1 MKFFK
6 DTDDN
11 VFAFDE
17 DGSQDKYIS
26 SDLVAISKGEA
37 DKLVEKAQEMSRAE
51 TEDYIP
57 DTLSRFQMLSILKI
71 SKLDSGESMYQVV
84 DNFINKLSDDSPD
97 NIIIKTAWD
106 SASEFRRESLL
117 VSAIQKHLNLSAAEI
132 DDLFKN
138 GAQLST

>member
-117 VSAIQKHLNLSAAEI
+117 VSEIRKHLNLSAAEI

>member
-1 MKFFK
+1 MKYFK
-6 DTDDN
+6 DKDSN
-11 VFAFDE
+11 VFAFEE
-17 DGSQDKYIS
+17 DGSQDEYIP
-26 SDLVAISKGEA
+26 SDLVAISKEEA
-37 DKLVEKAQEMSRAE
+37 DKLIEKAQDAMVAS
-51 TEDYIP
+51 YIP

-71 SKLDSGESMYQVV
+71 SKLDSGKSMYQVV
-84 DNFINKLSDDSPD
+84 DNFINELSDDSPD

-132 DDLFKN
+132 DELFKN

>member
-71 SKLDSGESMYQVV
+71 SKLDNGKSMYQVV
-84 DNFINKLSDDSPD
+84 DNFINELSDDSPD

-117 VSAIQKHLNLSAAEI
+117 VSAIRKHLNLSAAEF
-132 DDLFKN
+132 DELFKN

>member
-71 SKLDSGESMYQVV
+71 SKLDNGKSMYQVV
-84 DNFINKLSDDSPD
+84 DNFINELSDDSPD

-106 SASEFRRESLL
+106 TAPEFRRDSLL
-117 VSAIQKHLNLSAAEI
+117 VTAAQKRLKLSDAEA
-132 DDLFKN
+132 DELFKN
-138 GAQLST
+138 GAKLFT

>member
-71 SKLDSGESMYQVV
+71 SKLDNGKSMYQVV
-84 DNFINKLSDDSPD
+84 DNFINELSDDSPD

>member
-1 MKFFK
+1 MKYYK
-6 DTDDN
+6 DKDDN
-11 VFAFDE
+11 VYAFEE
-17 DGSQDKYIS
+17 DGSQNEYIS
-26 SDLVAISKGEA
+26 SELIAISKEEA
-37 DKLVEKAQEMSRAE
+37 DKLIEKAQEMSRAE

-71 SKLDSGESMYQVV
+71 SKLDSWKSMYQVV

-117 VSAIQKHLNLSAAEI
+117 VSEIRKHLNLSAAEI

>member
-132 DDLFKN
+132 DELFKN

>member
-1 MKFFK
+1 MKYYK
-6 DTDDN
+6 HKDDN
-11 VFAFDE
+11 VYAFEE
-17 DGSQDKYIS
+17 DGSQDEYIP
-26 SDLVAISKGEA
+26 SDLVAISKEEA

-51 TEDYIP
+51 IEDFIP

-71 SKLDSGESMYQVV
+71 SKLDSGKSMYQVV
-84 DNFINKLSDDSPD
+84 DNFINELSDDSPD

-132 DDLFKN
+132 DELFKN